1 MAQIT
6 FTSSSRTY
14 AGRADLTDHD
24 HDALLL
30 IFQSAL
36 ESVPNG
42 TNLMNIATMACTRVQ
57 QLAGAQ
63 GWTDAAAENLA
74 CTAGLLYAEVM
85 KDAHR
90 EESINA
96 QRR

>member
-6 FTSSSRTY
+6 FTSNGRTY

-36 ESVPNG
+36 ESVPLG
-42 TNLMNIATMACTRVQ
+42 TDVLNIGTMACQRVYRI
-57 QLAGAQ
+57 ASAQ
-63 GWTDAAAENLA
+63 GWTDAAAESLA
-74 CTAGLLYAEVM
+74 CTAGLLYADVM

-90 EESINA
+90 EELINA
-96 QRR
+96 RDL

>member
-6 FTSSSRTY
+6 FAGNGRTFT
-14 AGRADLTDHD
+14 GRRDLTDHD

-30 IFQSAL
+30 VFQSAL
-36 ESVPNG
+36 EASPTG
-42 TNLMNIATMACTRVQ
+42 TNVLNVALLATHRVQ
-57 QLAGAQ
+57 QVARAQ

-74 CTAGLLYAEVM
+74 CTAGLIYADII

-90 EESINA
+90 EELIDA

>member
-6 FTSSSRTY
+6 FTGNGRTY
-14 AGRADLTDHD
+14 VGRADLTDHD

-36 ESVPNG
+36 ESVPLG
-42 TNLMNIATMACTRVQ
+42 TNLLNIAAMACLRVQ
-57 QLAGAQ
+57 QIARAQ
-63 GWTDAAAENLA
+63 GWTDAAAESLA
-74 CTAGLLYAEVM
+74 CTAGLIYADVM

-90 EESINA
+90 EEKINA
-96 QRR
+96 RDR